1 MTEILIVDDDEKLAR
16 LVQLFLSQHGYEV
29 HTALSGLE
37 GLQLAYDL
45 HPDLV
50 VLDIMMPG
58 MDGWVVCSRLRDVSD
73 VPIIMLTAKD
83 GERNVVDGLEAGAD
97 DYVVKPFSMAE
108 LLARVRALL
117 RRSSQNSGIEGMTV
131 FSNGEFV
138 VNFSKREVIVRSH
151 SVNLTPT
158 EFELLACL
166 VKNEGRVLPHKVLLQ
181 QVWGDEYIGETQYLK
196 LYIRYLRQKIERD
209 ASNPEYIL
217 TEWGVGYRFEGG

>member
-1 MTEILIVDDDEKLAR
+1 MTKILIIDDDEKLSR

-29 HTALSGLE
+29 HTASSGLQ

-83 GERNVVDGLEAGAD
+83 GERNVVEGLESGAD

-108 LLARVRALL
+108 LLARIRREREEAKRAWQEVRAGVAHNANHSNRPGGLITHPEGSL
-117 RRSSQNSGIEGMTV
+117 EIDAVPEVSAAERSSGAGRTLAKSPTSEGPHSSFT
-131 FSNGEFV
+131 NP
-138 VNFSKREVIVRSH
+138 VRS
-151 SVNLTPT
+151 P
-158 EFELLACL
+158 A
-166 VKNEGRVLPHKVLLQ
+166 
-181 QVWGDEYIGETQYLK
+181 
-196 LYIRYLRQKIERD
+196 
-209 ASNPEYIL
+209 
-217 TEWGVGYRFEGG
+217 

>member
-1 MTEILIVDDDEKLAR
+1 MTKILIIDDDEKLAR
-16 LVQLFLSQHGYEV
+16 LVQLFLQQQGYEV
-29 HTALSGLE
+29 HVASSGLQ

-58 MDGWVVCSRLRDVSD
+58 MDGWMVCSRLRDVSE

-83 GERNVVDGLEAGAD
+83 GERNIVEGLESGAD

-108 LLARVRALL
+108 LLARIRALL
-117 RRSSQNSGIEGMTV
+117 RRVTQDSRVEEMKV
-131 FSNGEFV
+131 FDNGELV
-138 VNFSKREVIVRSH
+138 INFSKREVIVRGKTVS
-151 SVNLTPT
+151 LTPT
-158 EFELLACL
+158 EFELLSCL
-166 VKNEGRVLPHKVLLQ
+166 VKNEGRVLPHKVLLR
-181 QVWGDEYIGETQYLK
+181 QVWGDEYVGETQYLK

>member
-1 MTEILIVDDDEKLAR
+1 MTKILIIDDDEKLAR
-16 LVQLFLSQHGYEV
+16 LVQLFLRQQGYEV
-29 HTALSGLE
+29 HAASSGLQ

-58 MDGWVVCSRLRDVSD
+58 MDGWSVCNRLRDVSD
-73 VPIIMLTAKD
+73 VPVIMLTAKD
-83 GERNVVDGLEAGAD
+83 GERNVVEGLESGAD

-108 LLARVRALL
+108 LLARIRALL
-117 RRSSQNSGIEGMTV
+117 RRATQNSRVEEMKV
-131 FSNGEFV
+131 FDNGELV
-138 VNFSKREVIVRSH
+138 VNFSKHEVIVRGQ
-151 SVNLTPT
+151 SVGLTPT
-158 EFELLACL
+158 EFELLSCM

-181 QVWGDEYIGETQYLK
+181 QVWGDEYVGETQYLK

>member
-1 MTEILIVDDDEKLAR
+1 MTKILIIDDDEKLTR
-16 LVQLFLSQHGYEV
+16 LVQLFLGQHGYEV
-29 HTALSGLE
+29 HTAASGLE
-37 GLQLAYDL
+37 GLQMAYDL

-58 MDGWVVCSRLRDVSD
+58 MDGWVVCNRLRDVSD

-83 GERNVVDGLEAGAD
+83 GERNIVEGLESGAD
-97 DYVVKPFSMAE
+97 DYVVKPFSMSE
-108 LLARVRALL
+108 LLARIRALL
-117 RRSSQNSGIEGMTV
+117 RRASQDSRVEEMKV
-131 FSNGEFV
+131 FDNGELV
-138 VNFSKREVIVRSH
+138 INFSKREIVVRGQ

-158 EFELLACL
+158 EFELLSCL
-166 VKNEGRVLPHKVLLQ
+166 VKNEGRVLPHTVLLR
-181 QVWGDEYIGETQYLK
+181 QVWGDEYVGETQYLK

>member
-1 MTEILIVDDDEKLAR
+1 MTKILIIDDDEKLSR

-29 HTALSGLE
+29 HTASSGLQ

-83 GERNVVDGLEAGAD
+83 GERNVVEGLESGAD

-108 LLARVRALL
+108 LLARIRALL
-117 RRSSQNSGIEGMTV
+117 RRSSQSSRVEEMKV
-131 FSNGEFV
+131 FGNGEFV
-138 VNFSKREVIVRSH
+138 VNFSKREVIVRGQP
-151 SVNLTPT
+151 VNLTPT

-166 VKNEGRVLPHKVLLQ
+166 VKNEGRVLPHKMLLQ
-181 QVWGDEYIGETQYLK
+181 QVWGDEYVGETQYLK
-196 LYIRYLRQKIERD
+196 LYIRYLRQKVERD

>member
-1 MTEILIVDDDEKLAR
+1 MTKILIIDDDEKLSR
-16 LVQLFLSQHGYEV
+16 LVQLFLSQHGYETY
-29 HTALSGLE
+29 TASSGLE

-58 MDGWVVCSRLRDVSD
+58 MDGWMVCSRLRDVSD

-83 GERNVVDGLEAGAD
+83 GERNVVEGLESGAD

-108 LLARVRALL
+108 LLARLRALL
-117 RRSSQNSGIEGMTV
+117 RRSSQGSRVEEMKV
-131 FSNGEFV
+131 FDNGEFV
-138 VNFSKREVIVRSH
+138 VNFSKREVIVRGQPVS
-151 SVNLTPT
+151 LTPT
-158 EFELLACL
+158 EFELLTCL
-166 VKNEGRVLPHKVLLQ
+166 VRNEGRVLPHKALLR
-181 QVWGDEYIGETQYLK
+181 QVWGDEYVGETQYLK